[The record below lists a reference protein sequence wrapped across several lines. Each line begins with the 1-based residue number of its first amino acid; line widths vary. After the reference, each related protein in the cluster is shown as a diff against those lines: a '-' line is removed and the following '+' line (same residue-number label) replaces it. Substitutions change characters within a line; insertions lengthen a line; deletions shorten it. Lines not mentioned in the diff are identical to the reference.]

1 MGSSK
6 NSRHGT
12 LWFLLGSSRL
22 PNTTDK
28 GDSEIM
34 VSTSKDKDYC
44 VCNACKSRRYG
55 AVAVLL
61 NLAIA
66 VGVWTTLIVS

>member
-1 MGSSK
+1 
-6 NSRHGT
+6 
-12 LWFLLGSSRL
+12 
-22 PNTTDK
+22 
-28 GDSEIM
+28 M
-34 VSTSKDKDYC
+34 VSTTKDKDYC

-55 AVAVLL
+55 AGAVLL

>member
-6 NSRHGT
+6 NTRHGT
-12 LWFLLGSSRL
+12 LWVLLGSGRL
-22 PNTTDK
+22 PNSADK
-28 GDSEIM
+28 GTSTIM
-34 VSTSKDKDYC
+34 ESTIKDKEYC
-44 VCNACKSRRYG
+44 TCNACKSRRYG